1 MDATLELNK
10 NKRQESSQQLY
21 QKLQAQQL
29 IIQHMGLSDAVNRT
43 KTSPKRNMLTKL
55 TISRRLI
62 LQYLNFIKEVHRER
76 WS

>member
-29 IIQHMGLSDAVNRT
+29 IIQHMGLNDAVNRT
-43 KTSPKRNMLTKL
+43 KTSPKRNRLTKL

-62 LQYLNFIKEVHRER
+62 LQNLNFINEVHREC